1 MTAEALTNIH
11 QKDAEAGITDV
22 VHNTSWLGVTAR
34 VTARVTSVQ
43 HASWPAVSLQQY
55 IGDVSDVGDDVT
67 LLRPLRLASK
77 QSLRSAGWS
86 AYELVQ

>member
-43 HASWPAVSLQQY
+43 HAS
-55 IGDVSDVGDDVT
+55 
-67 LLRPLRLASK
+67 
-77 QSLRSAGWS
+77 
-86 AYELVQ
+86 